1 MMRTSS
7 RALVLLL
14 TLLLSSLAF
23 SQSTSPPVV
32 ISGAYSVD
40 FGADQPRVIRDTLP
54 GQTESAARVTY
65 VAEKPPALRMVGTIA
80 PYGGIAAADGEAY
93 FDSMTRSIEGG
104 MPGMKIASQR
114 SIRIGTFPGRE
125 IEANNRQTTVL
136 ARMFVTEKELV
147 FAQAVFQKGSA
158 PGRAAATAFLG
169 SLTVLPQDSVR

>member
-1 MMRTSS
+1 MRL
-7 RALVLLL
+7 AAMFL

-23 SQSTSPPVV
+23 SQNPPPLV

-65 VAEKPPALRMVGTIA
+65 VVEKPPALRMVGTIA
-80 PYGGIAAADGEAY
+80 PYGGIAATDGEAY

-114 SIRIGTFPGRE
+114 SILIGTLPGRE